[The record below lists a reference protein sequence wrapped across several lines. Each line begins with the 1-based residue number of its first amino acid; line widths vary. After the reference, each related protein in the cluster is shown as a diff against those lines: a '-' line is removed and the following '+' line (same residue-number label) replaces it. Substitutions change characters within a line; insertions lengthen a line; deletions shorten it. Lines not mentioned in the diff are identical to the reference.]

1 MISKFLKRNF
11 IFYILGFAFLG
22 LNATINTQVP
32 QALGKAISLLE
43 AESPDK
49 TAVLNQA
56 LIIALIGIAA
66 FTTRFIWRTFI
77 IGTARRLD
85 CWLRERLYVK
95 FQHLPIS
102 FYANKSSGDLMAY
115 AINDINAVRLT
126 FGPALAMS
134 FNGIVTA
141 TISIVTMILEVDPI
155 LTLLALLPVP
165 FTIIYTTV
173 SGRIVRRKFSAVQSL
188 FAKLSG
194 FVNESISGIRIIKS
208 FATEEARKDEFSQI
222 SSDMRDANISLVYTS
237 SMVNPVI
244 KATFGLSYALAL
256 IFGGKAV
263 VDGNLDTGTLVTF
276 LGLLLLVQ
284 NPVVQLGDII
294 NRVQRGLAS
303 YKRLKNID
311 DEKSI
316 PEEEF
321 LETDEPSAIEGK
333 DIVIKDL
340 TFTYPDA
347 ESPSLDKISLKIK
360 SGSTIGIAGATGSG
374 KTTLI
379 AAIAKLLPVENG
391 SVLFGNEDIN
401 DIRASTLRKDIGYV
415 PQDGFLFSATIAQ
428 NIAFCDDSPNE
439 EKIKTASE
447 LACMVIE
454 ESKFPDG
461 YETEVGE
468 RGTHLSGGQKQ
479 RISLARAL
487 YRTPTLLLLDDTLS
501 AVDTVTE
508 QTMLKNIK
516 NLPNTELYKDK
527 KYRPTTVIISHKL
540 SAIEDCDE
548 IFYLDNGKIA
558 ENGTHTQLMEKNGLY
573 AEMYRLQH
581 MSNTLKTSE
590 GAKE

>member
-1 MISKFLKRNF
+1 MISKFLKKNW
-11 IFYILGFAFLG
+11 IFYLLGFAFLG

-32 QALGKAISLLE
+32 RALGRAISLLE
-43 AESPDK
+43 AEIPDK
-49 TAVLNQA
+49 TAVINQA
-56 LIIALIGIAA
+56 ITIALIGVAA
-66 FTTRFIWRTFI
+66 FVTRFIWRTFI

-141 TISIVTMILEVDPI
+141 TISIVTMVLTVDPK
-155 LTLLALLPVP
+155 LTVLALLPVP
-165 FTIIYTTV
+165 FTIIYTAI
-173 SGRIVRRKFSAVQSL
+173 SGRIVRRKFTAVQTL
-188 FAKLSG
+188 FSKLSG

-208 FATEEARKDEFSQI
+208 FATEDARKEEFSKI
-222 SSDMRDANISLVYTS
+222 SADMRDANVSLVYTS
-237 SMVNPVI
+237 SMVNPII

-256 IFGGKAV
+256 IFGGNAV
-263 VDGNLDTGTLVTF
+263 IEGTIDTGTLITF

-284 NPVVQLGDII
+284 NPVIQLGDII

-303 YKRLKNID
+303 YKRLKSID
-311 DEKSI
+311 DELSI

-321 LETDEPSAIEGK
+321 EESTEDSGIEGQ
-333 DIVIKDL
+333 DIHVNNL

-347 ESPSLDKISLKIK
+347 EAPALKNISFTVK
-360 SGSTIGIAGATGSG
+360 SGSTVGIAGATGCG

-379 AAIAKLLPVENG
+379 AILAKLLPAEDG
-391 SVLFGNEDIN
+391 AVLFGDRDIN
-401 DIRASTLRKDIGYV
+401 SIRAATLRKDIGYV
-415 PQDGFLFSATIAQ
+415 PQDGFLFSATITQ

-439 EKIKTASE
+439 EKVKAASE
-447 LACMVIE
+447 AACITVDN
-454 ESKFPDG
+454 STFANG

-479 RISLARAL
+479 RLSLARAF
-487 YRTPTLLLLDDTLS
+487 YRTPSLLLLDDTLS

-508 QTMLKNIK
+508 RTMLSNIK
-516 NLPNTELYKDK
+516 NLPDTKLYENK
-527 KYRPTTVIISHKL
+527 KNRPTTVIISHKL
-540 SAIEDCDE
+540 SAIEDCDD
-548 IFYLDNGKIA
+548 ILYLENGEIA
-558 ENGTHTQLMEKNGLY
+558 EHGTHKELMELKGLY
-573 AEMYRLQH
+573 AKMYELQH
-581 MSNTLKTSE
+581 TKNSLE
-590 GAKE
+590 EAE

>member
-1 MISKFLKRNF
+1 MIGKFLKKNW
-11 IFYILGFAFLG
+11 IFYIFGFAFLA

-32 QALGKAISLLE
+32 QALGDAISMLE
-43 AESPDK
+43 AETPDK
-49 TAVLNQA
+49 TAVINQA
-56 LIIALIGIAA
+56 LIIALIGVAA
-66 FTTRFIWRTFI
+66 FVTRFIWRTFI

-141 TISIVTMILEVDPI
+141 TISIITMILEVDPI
-155 LTLLALLPVP
+155 LTVLALLPVP
-165 FTIIYTTV
+165 FTIIYTTI
-173 SGRIVRRKFSAVQSL
+173 SGRIVRRKFSAVQAL
-188 FAKLSG
+188 FSKLSG

-208 FATEEARKDEFSQI
+208 FATEDARNEEFSKI
-222 SSDMRDANISLVYTS
+222 SSDMRDANVSLVYTS

-256 IFGGKAV
+256 IFGGNAV
-263 VDGNLDTGTLVTF
+263 IEGTLDTGTLVTF

-303 YKRLKNID
+303 YKRLKSID
-311 DEKSI
+311 DEISI
-316 PEEEF
+316 PESEF
-321 LETDEPSAIEGK
+321 EETDEDSVIEGK
-333 DIVIKDL
+333 DIIVNDL
-340 TFTYPDA
+340 SFTYPDGEKPA
-347 ESPSLDKISLKIK
+347 LNNISFTIK

-379 AAIAKLLPVENG
+379 ATLAKLLPAPDG
-391 SVLFGNEDIN
+391 SIRFGDSDIN
-401 DIRASTLRKDIGYV
+401 ETRASTLRKDIGYV

-428 NIAFCDDSPNE
+428 NIAFCDESPDD
-439 EKIKTASE
+439 EKIKTASD
-447 LACMVIE
+447 LACITIDE
-454 ESKFPDG
+454 NTFPNG

-479 RISLARAL
+479 RISLARAF
-487 YRTPTLLLLDDTLS
+487 YRTPSLLLLDDTLS

-516 NLPNTELYKDK
+516 NLPNTDLYKDK
-527 KYRPTTVIISHKL
+527 KHRPTTVIISHKL

-548 IFYLDNGKIA
+548 ILYLDNGSIA
-558 ENGTHTQLMEKNGLY
+558 ERGTHAQLMEKHGLY
-573 AEMYRLQH
+573 AEMYELQH
-581 MSNTLKTSE
+581 VSNSLNANE
-590 GAKE
+590 

>member
-1 MISKFLKRNF
+1 MISKFLKRNW
-11 IFYILGFAFLG
+11 IFYIFGFAFLA

-32 QALGKAISLLE
+32 QALGDAISLLE
-43 AESPDK
+43 SGAAKND
-49 TAVLNQA
+49 VMRQA
-56 LIIALIGIAA
+56 LIIGLIGVAA
-66 FTTRFIWRTFI
+66 FVTRFIWRTFI

-85 CWLRERLYVK
+85 CWLRERLYTK

-155 LTLLALLPVP
+155 LTVLALLPVP
-165 FTIIYTTV
+165 FTIIYTTI
-173 SGRIVRRKFSAVQSL
+173 SGRIVRRKFSAVQAL
-188 FAKLSG
+188 FSKLSG
-194 FVNESISGIRIIKS
+194 FVNESISGIRIIKA
-208 FATEEARKDEFSQI
+208 FATEDARNEEFSKI

-256 IFGGKAV
+256 IFGGQAV
-263 VDGNLDTGTLVTF
+263 IEGTLDTGTLVTF

-303 YKRLKNID
+303 YKRLKSID
-311 DEKSI
+311 DEISI
-316 PEEEF
+316 PESEF
-321 LETDEPSAIEGK
+321 EETDEESVVEGK
-333 DIVIKDL
+333 DITVKNL
-340 TFTYPDA
+340 TFTYPDGEKPA
-347 ESPSLDKISLKIK
+347 LNNISFTIK

-379 AAIAKLLPVENG
+379 ATLAKLLPTPDG
-391 SVLFGNEDIN
+391 SILFGDADIN
-401 DIRASTLRKDIGYV
+401 ETRASTLRKDIGYV

-428 NIAFCDDSPNE
+428 NIAFCDESPNM
-439 EKIKTASE
+439 EKIKTTSE
-447 LACMVIE
+447 LACITIDE
-454 ESKFPDG
+454 KTFSNG

-479 RISLARAL
+479 RISLARAF
-487 YRTPTLLLLDDTLS
+487 YRTPSLLLLDDTLS

-516 NLPNTELYKDK
+516 DLPNTELYKDK
-527 KYRPTTVIISHKL
+527 KFRPTTVIISHKL

-548 IFYLDNGKIA
+548 ILYMDNGEIA
-558 ENGTHTQLMEKNGLY
+558 ERGTHKELMDKQGLY
-573 AEMYRLQH
+573 AKMYELQH
-581 MSNTLKTSE
+581 MSDTIKIDE
-590 GAKE
+590 

>member
-1 MISKFLKRNF
+1 MISKFLKRNW
-11 IFYILGFAFLG
+11 IFYIFGFAFLA
-22 LNATINTQVP
+22 LNATIQTQVP
-32 QALGKAISLLE
+32 QALGDAISLLE
-43 AESPDK
+43 AETPDK
-49 TAVLNQA
+49 TAVMNQA
-56 LIIALIGIAA
+56 LIIGLIGVGA
-66 FTTRFIWRTFI
+66 FVTRFIWRTFI

-141 TISIVTMILEVDPI
+141 TISIVTMILEVDPK
-155 LTLLALLPVP
+155 LTVLALLPVP
-165 FTIIYTTV
+165 FTIIYTTI
-173 SGRIVRRKFSAVQSL
+173 SGRIVRRKFSAVQAL
-188 FAKLSG
+188 FSKLSG

-208 FATEEARKDEFSQI
+208 FATEDARNEEFSKI
-222 SSDMRDANISLVYTS
+222 SADMRDANVSLVYTS

-256 IFGGKAV
+256 IFGGQAV
-263 VDGNLDTGTLVTF
+263 IEGTLDTGTLVTF

-303 YKRLKNID
+303 YKRLKSID
-311 DEKSI
+311 DEISI
-316 PEEEF
+316 PESEF
-321 LETDEPSAIEGK
+321 EETDEDSVIEGK
-333 DIVIKDL
+333 DITVKNL
-340 TFTYPDA
+340 TFTYPDG
-347 ESPSLDKISLKIK
+347 EKPSLNDISFTIK
-360 SGSTIGIAGATGSG
+360 SGSTVGIAGATGSG

-379 AAIAKLLPVENG
+379 AALAKLLPVPDG
-391 SVLFGNEDIN
+391 MILFGDSDIN
-401 DIRASTLRKDIGYV
+401 ETRASTLRKDIGYV

-428 NIAFCDDSPNE
+428 NIAFCDEKPDE
-439 EKIKTASE
+439 TKIKTASD
-447 LACMVIE
+447 LACITIDE
-454 ESKFPDG
+454 KTFPGG

-479 RISLARAL
+479 RISLARAF
-487 YRTPTLLLLDDTLS
+487 YRTPSLLLLDDTLS

-558 ENGTHTQLMEKNGLY
+558 ERGTHRQLMEKHGLY
-573 AEMYRLQH
+573 AKMYELQH
-581 MSNTLKTSE
+581 MSDTLTVSE
-590 GAKE
+590 